1 MQKTLIAAALA
12 SALTL
17 PALSAHAEEEPA
29 SPHTFTGN
37 VGLFSQYVFRGIS
50 QTNEDIALQGG
61 FDYSHASGF
70 YIGTWASNISWLSD
84 SETVTGYRSSSLEV
98 DVYGGY
104 RGAFGDTGVT
114 YDVGLLQYVY
124 PGSHSKTLSPTSVKA
139 DTTEAYAAIGWKFL
153 SAKYSYSLG
162 DTFGVND
169 ASGTWYLDLQA
180 NYPITESL
188 TLNVHYGI
196 QEFNGSSAACA
207 SGKNDDCASYED
219 WKIGLSYALP
229 QSFTVGAYYTDTSM
243 NSTQKAFYTN
253 ASGKFLGDDQYVV
266 FLSKTF

>member
-12 SALTL
+12 SALAV
-17 PALSAHAEEEPA
+17 PAFSAHAEEPA

-70 YIGTWASNISWLSD
+70 YVGTWASNISWLTD
-84 SETVTGYRSSSLEV
+84 APAGVDPAYSSSSMEI

-104 RGAFGDTGVT
+104 KFAVT
-114 YDVGLLQYVY
+114 EDIGMDVGILQYIY
-124 PGSHSKTLSPTSVKA
+124 PGDRNPGITKA
-139 DTTEAYAAIGWKFL
+139 DTTEVYVAASWKFL

-162 DTFGVND
+162 DTFGVNNAD
-169 ASGTWYLDLQA
+169 GTWYLDLQA
-180 NYPITESL
+180 NYPITDAL
-188 TLNVHYGI
+188 TLNLHYGI
-196 QEFNGSSAACA
+196 QEFDGSNA
-207 SGKNDDCASYED
+207 GVKNDSFASYED

-229 QSFTVGAYYTDTSM
+229 QSFTVGAFYTDTSM
-243 NSTQKAFYTN
+243 NSTEKAFYTN
-253 ASGKFLGDDQYVV
+253 LKGKYLGDDQYVV
-266 FLSKTF
+266 FVSKTF

>member
-12 SALTL
+12 SALAV
-17 PALSAHAEEEPA
+17 PAFTAQAEEPA

-50 QTNEDIALQGG
+50 QTNEDPALQGG

-70 YIGTWASNISWLSD
+70 YLGTWASNISWLKDAPAGVD
-84 SETVTGYRSSSLEV
+84 SAYSSSSMEI

-104 RGAFGDTGVT
+104 RGAFGETGIG
-114 YDVGLLQYVY
+114 YDVGLLQYIY
-124 PGSHSKTLSPTSVKA
+124 PGDRNPGITKA
-139 DTTEAYAAIGWKFL
+139 DTLEAYAALTWSFL

-162 DTFGVND
+162 DTFGVNNS
-169 ASGTWYLDLQA
+169 SGTWYLDLSA
-180 NYPITESL
+180 NYPITEAL
-188 TLNVHYGI
+188 TLNLHYGI
-196 QEFNGSSAACA
+196 QDFSGSTA
-207 SGKNDDCASYED
+207 GVKNDDFASYED

-229 QSFTVGAYYTDTSM
+229 QGFTVGAFYTDTSM
-243 NSTQKAFYTN
+243 NTTEKAFYTN
-253 ASGKFLGDDQYVV
+253 LKGKYLGDDQYVV

>member
-12 SALTL
+12 SALAV
-17 PALSAHAEEEPA
+17 PAFTAQAEEPA

-50 QTNEDIALQGG
+50 QTNEDPALQGG

-70 YIGTWASNISWLSD
+70 YLGTWASNISWLND
-84 SETVTGYRSSSLEV
+84 APAGVDPAYSSSSMEI

-104 RGAFGDTGVT
+104 RGAFGETGIG
-114 YDVGLLQYVY
+114 YDVGLLQYIY
-124 PGSHSKTLSPTSVKA
+124 PGDRNPGITKA
-139 DTTEAYAAIGWKFL
+139 DTLEAYAALTWSFL

-162 DTFGVND
+162 DTFGVNNS
-169 ASGTWYLDLQA
+169 SGTWYLDLSA
-180 NYPITESL
+180 NYPITEAL
-188 TLNVHYGI
+188 TLNLHYGI
-196 QEFNGSSAACA
+196 QDFSGSTA
-207 SGKNDDCASYED
+207 GVKNDDFASYED

-229 QSFTVGAYYTDTSM
+229 QGFTVGAFYTDTSM
-243 NSTQKAFYTN
+243 NTTEKAFYTN
-253 ASGKFLGDDQYVV
+253 LKGKYLGDDQYVV

>member
-12 SALTL
+12 SALAV
-17 PALSAHAEEEPA
+17 PAFSAHAEEPA

-70 YIGTWASNISWLSD
+70 YIGTWASSSSWLSD
-84 SETVTGYRSSSLEV
+84 SESITGYRSSSLETNT
-98 DVYGGY
+98 YGGF
-104 RGAFGDTGVT
+104 RGNIRATDFS
-114 YDVGLLQYVY
+114 YDIGLLQYIY
-124 PGSHSKTLSPTSVKA
+124 PGSRTSGFVNA
-139 DTTEAYAAIGWKFL
+139 DTLEAYAAIGWQFL

-162 DTFGVND
+162 DTFGVNN

-180 NYPITESL
+180 NYSITDAL
-188 TLNVHYGI
+188 TLNLHYGI
-196 QEFNGSSAACA
+196 QEFSGSNGGVS
-207 SGKNDDCASYED
+207 NDSVASYED

-253 ASGKFLGDDQYVV
+253 TSRKFLGDDQYVV
-266 FLSKTF
+266 FVSKTF

>member
-12 SALTL
+12 SALAV
-17 PALSAHAEEEPA
+17 PAFTAQAEEPA

-50 QTNEDIALQGG
+50 QTNEDPALQGG

-70 YIGTWASNISWLSD
+70 YLGTWASNISWLKD
-84 SETVTGYRSSSLEV
+84 APAGVDPAYSSSSMEI

-104 RGAFGDTGVT
+104 RGAFGETGIG
-114 YDVGLLQYVY
+114 YDVGLLQYIY
-124 PGSHSKTLSPTSVKA
+124 PGDRNPGITKA
-139 DTTEAYAAIGWKFL
+139 DTLEAYAALTWRFL

-162 DTFGVND
+162 DTFGVNNS
-169 ASGTWYLDLQA
+169 SGTWYLDLSA
-180 NYPITESL
+180 NYPITEAL
-188 TLNVHYGI
+188 TLNLHYGI
-196 QEFNGSSAACA
+196 QDFSGSTA
-207 SGKNDDCASYED
+207 GVKNDDFASYED

-229 QSFTVGAYYTDTSM
+229 QGFTVGAFYTDTSM
-243 NSTQKAFYTN
+243 NTTEKAFYTN
-253 ASGKFLGDDQYVV
+253 LKGKYLGDDQYVV

>member
-70 YIGTWASNISWLSD
+70 YIGTWGSNISWLTD
-84 SETVTGYRSSSLEV
+84 SSAVTGYNSSSLEL

-104 RGAFGDTGVT
+104 RGAFGDSGVT
-114 YDVGLLQYVY
+114 YDVGLLQYIY
-124 PGSHSKTLSPTSVKA
+124 PGDRVAGAVKA
-139 DTTEAYAAIGWKFL
+139 DTLEAYVAVGWKFL
-153 SAKYSYSLG
+153 SAKYSYSMG
-162 DTFGVND
+162 DTFGVNNS
-169 ASGTWYLDLQA
+169 SGTWYLDLQA

-188 TLNVHYGI
+188 TLNLHYGI
-196 QEFNGSSAACA
+196 QEFKGSNGGVS
-207 SGKNDDCASYED
+207 NDSQASYED
-219 WKIGLSYALP
+219 WKIGASYALP
-229 QSFTVGAYYTDTSM
+229 QGFTVGAYYTDTSM
-243 NSTQKAFYTN
+243 NRTQEAFYTN
-253 ASGKFLGDDQYVV
+253 ALGKYLGDGQTVV
-266 FLSKTF
+266 FLTKTF

>member
-12 SALTL
+12 SALAV
-17 PALSAHAEEEPA
+17 PAFTAQAEEPA

-50 QTNEDIALQGG
+50 QTNEDPALQGG

-70 YIGTWASNISWLSD
+70 YLGTWASNISWLKD
-84 SETVTGYRSSSLEV
+84 APAGVDPAYSSSSMEI

-104 RGAFGDTGVT
+104 RGAFGETGIG
-114 YDVGLLQYVY
+114 YDVGLLQYIY
-124 PGSHSKTLSPTSVKA
+124 PGDRNPGITKA
-139 DTTEAYAAIGWKFL
+139 DTLEAYAALTWSFL

-162 DTFGVND
+162 DTFGVNNS
-169 ASGTWYLDLQA
+169 SGTWYLDLSA
-180 NYPITESL
+180 NYPITEAL
-188 TLNVHYGI
+188 TLNLHYGI
-196 QEFNGSSAACA
+196 QDFSGSTA
-207 SGKNDDCASYED
+207 GVQNDDFASYED

-229 QSFTVGAYYTDTSM
+229 QGFTVGAFYTDTSM
-243 NSTQKAFYTN
+243 NTTEKAFYTN
-253 ASGKFLGDDQYVV
+253 LKGKYLGDDQYVV

>member
-12 SALTL
+12 SALAV
-17 PALSAHAEEEPA
+17 PAFSVHAEEPA

-70 YIGTWASNISWLSD
+70 YIGTWGSNISWLTD
-84 SETVTGYRSSSLEV
+84 SSAVTGYTSSSMEL

-104 RGAFGDTGVT
+104 RGAIGDTGVT
-114 YDVGLLQYVY
+114 YDVGLLQYIY
-124 PGSHSKTLSPTSVKA
+124 PGSRNAGAVKA
-139 DTTEAYAAIGWKFL
+139 DTLEAYVAVGWKFL

-162 DTFGVND
+162 DTFGVNNS
-169 ASGTWYLDLQA
+169 SGTWYLDLAA
-180 NYPITESL
+180 NYPITEAL
-188 TLNVHYGI
+188 TLNLHYGI
-196 QEFNGSSAACA
+196 QEFSGSNAGVS
-207 SGKNDDCASYED
+207 NDSVASYED

-229 QSFTVGAYYTDTSM
+229 QSFTVGAYYTDTNM
-243 NSTQKAFYTN
+243 NSTQEGFYTN
-253 ASGKFLGDDQYVV
+253 SGGRYLGDGQTVV
-266 FLSKTF
+266 FVSKTF

>member
-12 SALTL
+12 SALAV
-17 PALSAHAEEEPA
+17 PAFSVHAEEPA

-70 YIGTWASNISWLSD
+70 YIGIWGSNISWLIDFSA
-84 SETVTGYRSSSLEV
+84 VTGYTSSSMEL

-104 RGAFGDTGVT
+104 RGAIGDTGVT
-114 YDVGLLQYVY
+114 YDVGLLQYIY
-124 PGSHSKTLSPTSVKA
+124 PGSRNAGAVKA
-139 DTTEAYAAIGWKFL
+139 DTLEAYVAVGWKFL

-162 DTFGVND
+162 DTFGVNNS
-169 ASGTWYLDLQA
+169 SGTWYLDLAA
-180 NYPITESL
+180 NYPITEAL
-188 TLNVHYGI
+188 TLNLHYGI
-196 QEFNGSSAACA
+196 QEFSGSNAGVS
-207 SGKNDDCASYED
+207 NDSQASYED

-229 QSFTVGAYYTDTSM
+229 QSFTVGAYYTDTNM
-243 NSTQKAFYTN
+243 NSAQETFYTN
-253 ASGKFLGDDQYVV
+253 SGGRYLGDGQTVV
-266 FLSKTF
+266 FVSKTF

>member
-12 SALTL
+12 SALAV
-17 PALSAHAEEEPA
+17 PAFSVHAEEPA

-84 SETVTGYRSSSLEV
+84 SDTVTGYRSSSLEV

-104 RGAFGDTGVT
+104 RGEIGDTGLS
-114 YDVGLLQYVY
+114 YDVGLLQYIY
-124 PGSHSKTLSPTSVKA
+124 PGSRVAGAVKA
-139 DTTEAYAAIGWKFL
+139 DTLEAYVGIGWSFL
-153 SAKYSYSLG
+153 SAKYSYSMG
-162 DTFGVND
+162 DTFAVND

-180 NYPITESL
+180 NYPITEEL
-188 TLNVHYGI
+188 TLNLHYGI
-196 QEFNGSSAACA
+196 QEFSGSNGGVS
-207 SGKNDDCASYED
+207 NDSVASYED

-243 NSTQKAFYTN
+243 NSAQKAFYTN
-253 ASGKFLGDDQYVV
+253 TAGKFLGDDQYVV

>member
-12 SALTL
+12 SALAV
-17 PALSAHAEEEPA
+17 PAFSVHAEEPA

-70 YIGTWASNISWLSD
+70 YIGTWGSNISWLTD
-84 SETVTGYRSSSLEV
+84 SSAVTGYTSSSMEL

-104 RGAFGDTGVT
+104 RGAIGDTGVT
-114 YDVGLLQYVY
+114 YDVGLLQYIY
-124 PGSHSKTLSPTSVKA
+124 PGSRNAGAVKA
-139 DTTEAYAAIGWKFL
+139 DTLEAYVAVGWKFL

-162 DTFGVND
+162 DTFGVNNS
-169 ASGTWYLDLQA
+169 SGTWYLDLAA
-180 NYPITESL
+180 NYPITDAL
-188 TLNVHYGI
+188 TLNLHYGI
-196 QEFNGSSAACA
+196 QEFSGSNAGVS
-207 SGKNDDCASYED
+207 NDSQASYED

-229 QSFTVGAYYTDTSM
+229 QSFTVGAYYTDTNM
-243 NSTQKAFYTN
+243 NSTQETFYTN
-253 ASGKFLGDDQYVV
+253 SGGRYLGDGQTVV
-266 FLSKTF
+266 FVSKTF

>member
-12 SALTL
+12 SALAV
-17 PALSAHAEEEPA
+17 PAFSAHAEEPA

-70 YIGTWASNISWLSD
+70 YVGTWGSNVSWLTD
-84 SETVTGYRSSSLEV
+84 SSAVTGYTSSSMEL

-114 YDVGLLQYVY
+114 YDVGLLQYIY
-124 PGSHSKTLSPTSVKA
+124 PGSRVAGAVKA
-139 DTTEAYAAIGWKFL
+139 DTLEAYVAVGWKFL

-162 DTFGVND
+162 DTFGVNNS
-169 ASGTWYLDLQA
+169 SGTWYLDLAA

-188 TLNVHYGI
+188 TLNLHYGI
-196 QEFNGSSAACA
+196 QEFSGSNAGVS
-207 SGKNDDCASYED
+207 NDSIASYED
-219 WKIGLSYALP
+219 WKIGASYALP
-229 QSFTVGAYYTDTSM
+229 QGFTVGAYYTDTSM
-243 NSTQKAFYTN
+243 NTVQEGFYTN
-253 ASGKFLGDDQYVV
+253 SSGRYLGDGQTVV
-266 FLSKTF
+266 FLTKTF

>member
-1 MQKTLIAAALA
+1 MKKTLIAATLA
-12 SALTL
+12 NLLAM
-17 PALSAHAEEEPA
+17 PAFAEEPA

-50 QTNEDIALQGG
+50 QTNEDVALQGG

-84 SETVTGYRSSSLEV
+84 SETITGYRSSSLEV
-98 DVYGGY
+98 DVYGGF
-104 RGAFGDTGVT
+104 RGAFGDSGFT
-114 YDVGLLQYVY
+114 YDIGLLQYVY
-124 PGSHSKTLSPTSVKA
+124 PGSRGAGFVKA
-139 DTTEAYAAIGWKFL
+139 DTTEIYGAIGWKFL

-162 DTFGVND
+162 DTFAVND

-180 NYPITESL
+180 NYPITETL
-188 TLNVHYGI
+188 TLNLHYGI
-196 QEFNGSSAACA
+196 QEFSGSNAGVS
-207 SGKNDDCASYED
+207 NDSIASYED

-243 NSTQKAFYTN
+243 NSAQKAFYTN
-253 ASGKFLGDDQYVV
+253 TSRKFLGDDQYVV

>member
-12 SALTL
+12 SALAV
-17 PALSAHAEEEPA
+17 PAFTAQAEEPA

-50 QTNEDIALQGG
+50 QTNEDPALQGG

-70 YIGTWASNISWLSD
+70 YLGTWASNISWLKD
-84 SETVTGYRSSSLEV
+84 APAGVNPAYSSSSVEI

-104 RGAFGDTGVT
+104 RGAFGETGIG
-114 YDVGLLQYVY
+114 YDVGLLQYIY
-124 PGSHSKTLSPTSVKA
+124 PGDRNPGVTKA
-139 DTTEAYAAIGWKFL
+139 DTLEAYAAVSWSFL

-162 DTFGVND
+162 DTFGVNNS
-169 ASGTWYLDLQA
+169 SGTWYLDLSA
-180 NYPITESL
+180 NYPITEAL
-188 TLNVHYGI
+188 TLNLHYGI
-196 QEFNGSSAACA
+196 QDFSGSNA
-207 SGKNDDCASYED
+207 GVKNDDIASYED

-229 QSFTVGAYYTDTSM
+229 QGFTVGAFYTDTSM
-243 NSTQKAFYTN
+243 NSAEKAFYTN
-253 ASGKFLGDDQYVV
+253 LKGKYLGDDQYVV